1 MKWAGRQRKRVQT
14 TLNKKLLSEY
24 IDACELIEETERD
37 IKRLNKKKQTVI
49 QTNVSGSNPNFPYQP
64 MHFKI
69 QGTPLTYQDD
79 ARLRFEEAILGKRK
93 EQAEQIRIQVQQFIN
108 GLSPR
113 MQRIIRL
120 KYFEGK
126 SWKEVAEILGRDATA
141 DSVRMELNNFLKKEK

>member
-1 MKWAGRQRKRVQT
+1 MQIP
-14 TLNKKLLSEY
+14 LNKKMLAEY

-37 IKRLNKKKQTVI
+37 IKRLNKKKKTVI
-49 QTNVSGSNPNFPYQP
+49 QTNVTGSNPDFPYQP

-79 ARLRFEEAILGKRK
+79 ARLRFEESILEKRK

-126 SWKEVAEILGRDATA
+126 SWKEVAEILGRNATA
-141 DSVRMELNNFLKKEK
+141 DSVRMELDNFLKKEK